1 MSRTI
6 YVGDPAMISKIANRN
21 WPKAP
26 GQYEGFKPLSGSA
39 LFAQMDHQRWH
50 VQRKALAPAF
60 GPGVING
67 QVKSLNKYLKVS
79 RPGMF
84 LSYSKCETK
93 LPVTAYIQDA
103 LGLIIFIS

>member
-1 MSRTI
+1 M
-6 YVGDPAMISKIANRN
+6 VAKILNSN

-60 GPGVING
+60 GPGVINA

-79 RPGMF
+79 ESKVFHPS
-84 LSYSKCETK
+84 LSFILNVELRGSNNPAPARGC
-93 LPVTAYIQDA
+93 DA
-103 LGLIIFIS
+103 NDLSFRSFIDPP